1 MTKPFIIR
9 RLLASD
15 LEDYR
20 KVRLEALRNEPE
32 SFGSTYDIEA
42 SRTLAEH
49 AKRVASSAVFGAYFD
64 DTIVGMI
71 GFKREDGPK
80 DAHKGRV
87 WGFYVR
93 PENRRHGMGAGLI
106 SAVIGFAGDCVEQLT
121 LTVVQGNDAA
131 VSLYKRFGF
140 DIYGIEPKALKTT
153 TGYSDEALMVLF
165 L

>member
-20 KVRLEALRNEPE
+20 NIRLEALRNEPE
-32 SFGSTYDIEA
+32 SFGSTYGIEA
-42 SRTLAEH
+42 SRPLTEH
-49 AKRVASSAVFGAYFD
+49 ATRIASSAVFGAYAD
-64 DTIVGMI
+64 ETIVGMI
-71 GFKREDGPK
+71 GFKQEDGPK
-80 DAHKGRV
+80 DAHKGFV

-93 PENRRHGMGAGLI
+93 PENRRQGVGADLI
-106 SAVIGFAGDCVEQLT
+106 SALIGFARDSVEQLT

-140 DIYGIEPKALKTT
+140 DIYGIEPKALKST
-153 TGYSDEALMVLF
+153 TGYSDEVLMILF